1 MIVMSLA
8 CASSYCC
15 PPPNNNRLSPFERKT
30 SKTWSLKDMQS
41 AWLCKSLELK
51 ADLQAWTYLDEKYQK
66 DISQLQ
72 TVLEEQAAAHK
83 EEMREKDEENQR
95 ALTLMQEPWIE
106 LYCTFEYHN
115 SSVNR
120 LRNLF
125 L

>member
-41 AWLCKSLELK
+41 AWLCKSQEHK
-51 ADLQAWTYLDEKYQK
+51 DDIRAWGFLDTKYQK
-66 DISQLQ
+66 DI
-72 TVLEEQAAAHK
+72 TVLTTNLEEQAAAHQ
-83 EEMREKDEENQR
+83 EAMREKDEENQR

-106 LYCTFEYHN
+106 LHCAFEYHN
-115 SSVNR
+115 SSVKD
-120 LRNLF
+120 LEI
-125 L
+125 